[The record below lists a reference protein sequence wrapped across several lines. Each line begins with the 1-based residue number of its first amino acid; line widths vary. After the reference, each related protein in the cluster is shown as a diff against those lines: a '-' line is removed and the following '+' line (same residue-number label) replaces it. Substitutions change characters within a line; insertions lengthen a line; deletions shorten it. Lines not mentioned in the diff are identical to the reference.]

1 GGGAEHLRGL
11 RARPGRAHRTRGAR
25 PATGDGGRADGRTGS
40 AAPVAAVVLP
50 VAGAVA
56 AGVAVAVLVGLVGLI
71 RLVGFV
77 AVVGAP
83 DGDAVPGAVRGQ
95 LVRAAD
101 RVGGPC
107 VAVGCGRLDQVVRTG
122 RQAVEGAGAGRAGGA
137 APARHRVGIG
147 ARRLESGRAVA
158 LPPEGEDRAREGAAV
173 LGVGLLHREGTV
185 RVGLPGPGV
194 LRGGADPL
202 GG

>member
-1 GGGAEHLRGL
+1 RHLGRAAARPLHRGRRHPGAPVRGAPGARRVVRTGGGAGGGAEHLRGL
-11 RARPGRAHRTRGAR
+11 RARPGRAHRSRGAR

-77 AVVGAP
+77 AVVGEP
-83 DGDAVPGAVRGQ
+83 DGDDVPGAVRGQ

-137 APARHRVGIG
+137 APA
-147 ARRLESGRAVA
+147 
-158 LPPEGEDRAREGAAV
+158 
-173 LGVGLLHREGTV
+173 
-185 RVGLPGPGV
+185 
-194 LRGGADPL
+194 
-202 GG
+202 